1 MKKLAIVGRPNV
13 GKSALFNRIAKKRI
27 AIVDEAEGITR
38 DRIYAQSELFGRPF
52 ELIDTGGIDLR
63 SHDEFKHEIRRQ
75 AEIALEEADTVVM
88 VVDGR
93 IGLTELDLAL
103 ARSLLKLNK
112 PLVLAVNKIDEPI
125 HEGLAHQF
133 YQLGITRTIAISAA
147 HGFQIAELLELAWEG
162 IDLTGEGKP
171 PGISVA
177 IIGRPNSGKS
187 TLVNKIL
194 NEKRCVVSP
203 IAGTTRDSIDVPFT
217 INGQDYLLID
227 TAGIRRKQSE
237 HEVVDK
243 FAAIRTQR
251 AIERAD
257 ICLLMLDAREGIS
270 TQDKQIAKEIEDA
283 GKGCIILLNKWDLI
297 HGFRMEHCLK
307 GVQDD
312 SPFLKHCP
320 IIAISAMLGR
330 NVDQI
335 FTEVN
340 QVYAYLNQKIP
351 TPQLNT
357 FMEKAIQL
365 NHPPLITGKRLRI
378 YYLTQVSTAPP
389 RFALFVN
396 YPDLLTDNYKKYL
409 MNQFRDKFKF
419 SGAPITF
426 HLKKSHKKTLVR
438 AAPK

>member
-38 DRIYAQSELFGRPF
+38 DRIYAEAELFGQPF
-52 ELIDTGGIDLR
+52 EIIDTGGIDLR
-63 SHDEFKHEIRRQ
+63 SDDEFKYEIRRQ

-93 IGLTELDLAL
+93 AGPVDLDFEL
-103 ARSLLKLNK
+103 ARHLLKLEK
-112 PLVLAVNKIDEPI
+112 PLVLAINKIDDTS
-125 HEGLAHQF
+125 HEANAHQF
-133 YQLGITRTIAISAA
+133 YQLGITKTVAVSAA
-147 HGFQIAELLELAWEG
+147 HGYQIAELLESAWEG
-162 IDLTGEGKP
+162 IPLTGEAET
-171 PGISVA
+171 PGIRIA
-177 IIGRPNSGKS
+177 IIGRPNAGKS
-187 TLVNKIL
+187 TLVNTVL
-194 NEKRCVVSP
+194 QEERCVVSP
-203 IAGTTRDSIDVPFT
+203 IAGTTRDSIDVPIT
-217 INGQDYLLID
+217 YNGQDYLLID
-227 TAGIRRKQSE
+227 TAGIRRKHAE

-257 ICLLMLDAREGIS
+257 ICLLILDAREGIS

-283 GKGCIILLNKWDLI
+283 GKGCILLLNKWDLVK
-297 HGFRMEHCLK
+297 GFRMEHCLK
-307 GVQDD
+307 AIQDD

-320 IIAISAMLGR
+320 ILAISAKTGR
-330 NVDQI
+330 NIEQI
-335 FTEVN
+335 FEEIN
-340 QVYAYLNQKIP
+340 RVYTNFTQRIG
-351 TPQLNT
+351 THQLNT

-409 MNQFRDKFKF
+409 LNQFREKF
-419 SGAPITF
+419 SFAGAPLNF
-426 HLKKSHKKTLVR
+426 HLKKSSRKAKT
-438 AAPK
+438 